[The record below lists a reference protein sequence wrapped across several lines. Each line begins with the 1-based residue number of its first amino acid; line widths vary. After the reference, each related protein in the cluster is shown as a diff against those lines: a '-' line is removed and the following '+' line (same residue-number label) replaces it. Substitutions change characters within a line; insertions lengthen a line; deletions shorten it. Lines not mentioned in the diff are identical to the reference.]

1 MRDPESRAESS
12 SSSRDSA
19 FSSSQQM
26 KGGENAKTKQQSKT
40 LAQALHFGKCLSSVT
55 KVVLV
60 RQEQS
65 AGLSVS
71 TAASP
76 HLHTITQQLPGLKS
90 SAPTCPRLVHWP
102 PKAQK

>member
-1 MRDPESRAESS
+1 MRDPESQAES

-19 FSSSQQM
+19 FGSSRQM
-26 KGGENAKTKQQSKT
+26 KGGENAKVKQQSKT
-40 LAQALHFGKCLSSVT
+40 LSQALHFGKCLSSVT

-71 TAASP
+71 RQHP
-76 HLHTITQQLPGLKS
+76 HTYTQTITQQLPGLKS
-90 SAPTCPRLVHWP
+90 SGPACPGLVHWP
-102 PKAQK
+102 PQAQK